1 MFKHDLRNDGGRSVE
16 RFAQNAR
23 LVIIDVLICLRM
35 RDPARDVVFDLV
47 ELLQRVDG
55 LVGGFWELESYFW
68 QGTLESAPEL
78 LLLRDDI
85 PQTKQRGKSP
95 GCWLLLRFYA
105 LERRFC
111 ARQQPQA
118 RKH

>member
-55 LVGGFWELESYFW
+55 LVGGFW
-68 QGTLESAPEL
+68 GTRIVLLAGHAGIRTRAAAAP
-78 LLLRDDI
+78 
-85 PQTKQRGKSP
+85 
-95 GCWLLLRFYA
+95 
-105 LERRFC
+105 
-111 ARQQPQA
+111 
-118 RKH
+118 